1 MSKKLVKA
9 LLVVSLLAP
18 LSALAQ
24 CYTQTYIVNGTTT
37 TCLVCPRITTC
48 N

>member
-1 MSKKLVKA
+1 MSKKLAKA

-24 CYTQTYIVNGTTT
+24 CYTQTYIIQGQMV
-37 TCLVCPRITTC
+37 TCMVCPQITTC